1 MGTKKEMASLAN
13 LADGAA
19 IEAVDYQLRRVLENC
34 IDPNTSDKSRSVTL
48 KVTIRPGKKNRNI
61 CDVAFDVKASYAPM
75 KTFESVLLVGKNEQG
90 LIEAREI
97 GETMEIPFPEEQGA
111 GGPSEASGD
120 AEAEGKTRKIREL
133 YSKGRQGGGE

>member
-19 IEAVDYQLRRVLENC
+19 IEAVDYQLRR
-34 IDPNTSDKSRSVTL
+34 
-48 KVTIRPGKKNRNI
+48 VTIRPGKKNRNI